1 MNTSMVI
8 RRLQR
13 RVPAGLAAIVFAAG
27 AVCAEAPTAVAADPI
42 RNCPPPYT
50 LTDAAFGPQTMALDL
65 AGNHDGWI
73 CRLPFRAGE
82 LFGIANIIDNHIPL
96 DVNPGP

>member
-13 RVPAGLAAIVFAAG
+13 RVPAGLAAIVLAAG
-27 AVCAEAPTAVAADPI
+27 AVCAAAPTAAAADPI

-50 LTDAAFGPQTMALDL
+50 LTDADFGPQTMALDL
-65 AGNHDGWI
+65 AGNQDGWI

-82 LFGIANIIDNHIPL
+82 LYGIANIIDNHIPL
-96 DVNPGP
+96 HGTPGP